1 MKYLFT
7 FENYR
12 NSLIKGLEVKS
23 SDLIERLKATT
34 HLNYYKEID
43 LLDFTVFVQSF
54 ELSIVMFSM
63 DGEANEVFYEGTEEG
78 IFSGSYNVM
87 DDITY
92 FTFSSEESDE
102 FWDFYEKNDA
112 KLSELE
118 TKVIVEWFATC
129 WNKAGGMNVTLPY
142 LLTLVFMMIMNV
154 MIYIMVNGFLMV
166 IDGLTKQK
174 KQQRKF
180 FFLCCFFYI

>member
-12 NSLIKGLEVKS
+12 NSLIKELEVKS

-129 WNKAGGMNVTLPY
+129 WNKAGGMNVTLPSY
-142 LLTLVFMMIMNV
+142 VSFHDDNECYDLH
-154 MIYIMVNGFLMV
+154 NGKWISDGDRW
-166 IDGLTKQK
+166 ID
-174 KQQRKF
+174 
-180 FFLCCFFYI
+180 

>member
-7 FENYR
+7 IENYK
-12 NSLIKGLEVKS
+12 NSLIKELDAKS

-34 HLNYYKEID
+34 ELNYYKEID
-43 LLDFTVFVQSF
+43 LLDFIAFVQSF

-63 DGEANEVFYEGTEEG
+63 DGDANEVFYEGTEEG

-87 DDITY
+87 DDSTY

-102 FWDFYEKNDA
+102 FWDFYEKNDV
-112 KLSELE
+112 KLSEIE

-129 WNKAGGMNVTLPY
+129 WNKAGGKNVKLPSY
-142 LLTLVFMMIMNV
+142 F
-154 MIYIMVNGFLMV
+154 GFHDYDECYDLHSSKW
-166 IDGLTKQK
+166 ISDGDKW
-174 KQQRKF
+174 F
-180 FFLCCFFYI
+180 E

>member
-54 ELSIVMFSM
+54 ELSIIMFSM

-78 IFSGSYNVM
+78 IF
-87 DDITY
+87 
-92 FTFSSEESDE
+92 
-102 FWDFYEKNDA
+102 
-112 KLSELE
+112 
-118 TKVIVEWFATC
+118 
-129 WNKAGGMNVTLPY
+129 
-142 LLTLVFMMIMNV
+142 LVAIM
-154 MIYIMVNGFLMV
+154 
-166 IDGLTKQK
+166 
-174 KQQRKF
+174 
-180 FFLCCFFYI
+180 